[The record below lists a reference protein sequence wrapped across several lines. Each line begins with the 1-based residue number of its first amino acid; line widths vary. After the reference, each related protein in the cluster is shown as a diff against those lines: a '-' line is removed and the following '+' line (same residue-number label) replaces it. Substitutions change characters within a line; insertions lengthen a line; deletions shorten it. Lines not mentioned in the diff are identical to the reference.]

1 MCFVFPAA
9 CRGAH
14 RRRPAG
20 AGNQH
25 GLDRRPRRLCRC
37 PAPGRYRQ
45 RGHHAG
51 AGCLL
56 MAAYLDTSF
65 LVPLFFHETASAAV
79 LVRARSESEL
89 WISHWTLAE
98 FSSAVAFKLRTG
110 QTDENTSRQ
119 ATARL
124 QAILT
129 GHGLIVAEVRATDFE
144 RAAQFCAAQ
153 ARGGHHGWQRSLGRT
168 AKSTAHRRAPAW
180 S

>member
-1 MCFVFPAA
+1 
-9 CRGAH
+9 
-14 RRRPAG
+14 
-20 AGNQH
+20 
-25 GLDRRPRRLCRC
+25 
-37 PAPGRYRQ
+37 
-45 RGHHAG
+45 
-51 AGCLL
+51 

-124 QAILT
+124 QSILNAQ
-129 GHGLIVAEVRATDFE
+129 GLIVAEVRATDFE
-144 RAAQFCAAQ
+144 RAAQFCAAHASGLRTPDALHAAIA
-153 ARGGHHGWQRSLGRT
+153 ARLNLTLLTCDKGLAQGCRYHGIRHECIGLS
-168 AKSTAHRRAPAW
+168 
-180 S
+180 